1 MSMIRAAY
9 KADKQ
14 IEKDNNLL
22 AYKLT
27 LFIEKEKTRS
37 GSLDIISVVNKVIS
51 IIRKNCECQPSLE
64 STGEYIKYCYCL

>member
-1 MSMIRAAY
+1 MSMIRSA

-27 LFIEKEKTRS
+27 LFIEKEKARS
-37 GSLDIISVVNKVIS
+37 GTMDINSVVNKVIS